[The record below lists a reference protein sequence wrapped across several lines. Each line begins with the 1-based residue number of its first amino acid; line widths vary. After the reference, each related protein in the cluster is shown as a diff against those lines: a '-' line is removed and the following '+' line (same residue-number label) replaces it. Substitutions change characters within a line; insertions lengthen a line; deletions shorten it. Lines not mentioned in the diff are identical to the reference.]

1 MTPSP
6 SVLITCGHLIR
17 NIQDFRYLFD
27 KAGVKITV
35 PQLVGQQFDAT
46 EMLKLLPSHS
56 TAILGDDQVSAEVLQ
71 ASWPEL
77 KALIKWGIGT
87 DNIDLNRQN

>member
-1 MTPSP
+1 M
-6 SVLITCGHLIR
+6 IK
-17 NIQDFRYLFD
+17 QEQ
-27 KAGVKITV
+27 ITV

-87 DNIDLNRQN
+87 DNIDLESAKLMEFLSIIHLDNFLMKLLI